1 MDLGE
6 LDSRYGAVL
15 ELLEQEA
22 PQQAL
27 DRLNRLVQEE
37 GYAPDEEWRVLQY
50 YSQCYYK
57 LFDKQKC
64 REYSWAALQ
73 HSEGQPF
80 RIQQLEFS
88 DYLFMLHYYPEVTD
102 REMRDLHFAYD
113 QFTQAMKQYAHS
125 LERHCHDRLRIGYI
139 AGEFT
144 DNVVSY
150 FTIQLLLAY
159 NREAFAVYCY
169 QLHEGRDLLSDD
181 IEQNITVMRRYPRN
195 AEYSRVA
202 QAIYEDEIDILFDFD
217 VHASGGRTMAVMSY
231 RPAPVQVA
239 GIGYMSTSGSSAV
252 DYFLGDPH
260 CDPEGL
266 HDADFREEIW
276 RLPHSHFCY
285 TPSARVLAVK
295 KEYEVH
301 APVVFGSFNNFLKIN
316 EAILEDWLKIIR
328 QVPGSRIL
336 IKNSSHK
343 TNALKIIGRQ
353 LNRIGFKPEEYILED
368 ATGDYLARYLDVDI
382 LLDTY
387 PYTGGGTTC
396 EALYMGVPV
405 IARYGRRHGERF
417 SYSIL
422 QNIGLGD
429 LACATREEYIAKAVA
444 LAKDKELLHIL
455 HQQIPVMMQHS
466 PLMDGPAY
474 VQAVE
479 DMYRSI
485 WARWQQKQEAAG
497 VTPNK

>member
-1 MDLGE
+1 MNLGD

-15 ELLEQEA
+15 DLLKQEA

-37 GYAPDEEWRVLQY
+37 GYASDEEWRVLQY

-102 REMRDLHFAYD
+102 TEMRRMHFAYD
-113 QFTQAMKQYAHS
+113 QFTQAVGQYEHS
-125 LERHCHDRLRIGYI
+125 LECHRHDKLRIGYI

-159 NREAFAVYCY
+159 NREAFDVYCY

-181 IEQNITVMRRYPRN
+181 IEQHIAVMRRYPRN
-195 AEYSRVA
+195 AEYSQVA
-202 QAIYEDEIDILFDFD
+202 QEIYDDEIDILFDFD

-252 DYFLGDPH
+252 DYFLGDPY
-260 CDPEGL
+260 CDPPRM
-266 HDADFREEIW
+266 HDEDFREEIW

-285 TPSARVLAVK
+285 TPSARVLNVK
-295 KEYEVH
+295 REYHLHE
-301 APVVFGSFNNFLKIN
+301 PIIFGSFNNFLKIN
-316 EAILEDWLKIIR
+316 TAILEDWLRIIR

-336 IKNSSHK
+336 VKNSSHK

-353 LNRIGFKPEEYILED
+353 LRKAGFKPEEYILED
-368 ATGDYLARYLDVDI
+368 ATGDYLERYLDVDI

-417 SYSIL
+417 SYGIL

-429 LACATREEYIAKAVA
+429 LACATREEYVAKAVA
-444 LAKDKELLHIL
+444 LAKDKELLSTL
-455 HQQIPVMMQHS
+455 HQQIPVMMKDS

-479 DMYRSI
+479 DMYRTI
-485 WARWQQKQEAAG
+485 WAKWQQKQEAAG
-497 VTPNK
+497 VTPNI

>member
-1 MDLGE
+1 MDLGD
-6 LDSRYGAVL
+6 LDKRYGAVL
-15 ELLEQEA
+15 DLLDKEA

-27 DRLNRLVQEE
+27 DRLNRLIQEV
-37 GYAPDEEWRVLQY
+37 GYKPDEEWRVLQY

-64 REYSWAALQ
+64 RQYSWAALK
-73 HSEGQPF
+73 HSKGQPF

-102 REMRDLHFAYD
+102 AEMRHLHFFYD
-113 QFTQAMKQYAHS
+113 RFTRAVEQYKHNPK
-125 LERHCHDRLRIGYI
+125 RHQHDKLRIGYI

-150 FTIQLLLAY
+150 FTIQLLQAY
-159 NREAFAVYCY
+159 NRDAFAVYCY
-169 QLHEGRDLLSDD
+169 QLHAGRDLLTDD
-181 IEQNITVMRRYPRN
+181 IEQHITVMRRYPRTV
-195 AEYSRVA
+195 EYSKVA
-202 QAIYEDEIDILFDFD
+202 QEIYDDEIDILFDFD

-252 DYFLGDPH
+252 DYFLGDPY
-260 CDPEGL
+260 CDPPGL
-266 HDADFREEIW
+266 HDEDFCEEIW

-285 TPSARVLAVK
+285 TPSARVLKVQKAYHPH
-295 KEYEVH
+295 E
-301 APVVFGSFNNFLKIN
+301 PIVFGSFNNFLKIN
-316 EAILEDWLKIIR
+316 TEIMADWLQIIR

-343 TNALKIIGRQ
+343 TNALKVIDRQ
-353 LNRIGFKPEEYILED
+353 LRHQGFNPGEYILED
-368 ATGDYLARYLDVDI
+368 ATGDYLERYLDVDI

-387 PYTGGGTTC
+387 PYTGGGTSC

-422 QNIGLGD
+422 QNIGLGE
-429 LACATREEYIAKAVA
+429 LACATRTEYIAKAVS
-444 LAKDKELLHIL
+444 LAEDKELLSAL
-455 HQQIPVMMQHS
+455 HQQIPAMMKAS
-466 PLMDGPAY
+466 PLMDGARY

-479 DMYRSI
+479 NMYRQI
-485 WARWQQKQEAAG
+485 WAKWQKKQKKQEETG
-497 VTPNK
+497 

>member
-1 MDLGE
+1 MNLGDL
-6 LDSRYGAVL
+6 DKRYGAVL
-15 ELLEQEA
+15 DLLKQEA

-37 GYAPDEEWRVLQY
+37 RYAPDEEWRVLQY

-102 REMRDLHFAYD
+102 TEMRQLHFAYD
-113 QFTQAMKQYAHS
+113 QFTRAVKQYEHS
-125 LERHCHDRLRIGYI
+125 LARHRHDKLRIGYI

-150 FTIQLLLAY
+150 FTIQLLMAY
-159 NREAFAVYCY
+159 DRDAFDIYCY
-169 QLHEGRDLLSDD
+169 QLHERRDLLSDD
-181 IEQNITVMRRYPRN
+181 IDQHVAVMRRYPRN
-195 AEYSRVA
+195 VEYSQVA
-202 QAIYEDEIDILFDFD
+202 QEIYDDEIDILFDFD

-239 GIGYMSTSGSSAV
+239 GIGYMNTSGSSAV
-252 DYFLGDPH
+252 DYFLGDQY
-260 CDPEGL
+260 CDPPGL
-266 HDADFREEIW
+266 HDEDFREEIW

-285 TPSARVLAVK
+285 TPSARALNVK
-295 KEYEVH
+295 KEYRLHESI
-301 APVVFGSFNNFLKIN
+301 VFGSFNNFLKLN
-316 EAILEDWLKIIR
+316 EAILEDWLRIIR

-353 LNRIGFKPEEYILED
+353 LRRVGFTPEEYILED
-368 ATGDYLARYLDVDI
+368 ATGDYLERYLDVDI

-417 SYSIL
+417 SFSIL
-422 QNIGLGD
+422 QNIGLGE
-429 LACATREEYIAKAVA
+429 LACATREEYVAKAVA
-444 LAKDKELLHIL
+444 LAKDKKLLTAL
-455 HQQIPVMMQHS
+455 HQRIPVMMQHS
-466 PLMDGPAY
+466 PLMDGPSY

-479 DMYRSI
+479 NMYRTI
-485 WARWQQKQEAAG
+485 WAKWIEKQEAIG
-497 VTPNK
+497 VTPNM